1 MIQRTARSLRK
12 MSEYISRKEAIALW
26 DKYRSTIAVDAIEYD
41 AELRKLPSAQLG
53 TNLAEV
59 GTDLAQKTVK
69 GYPIDADGLLEK
81 VTDEYG
87 IMARDRLY
95 RIIRN
100 MPKYKFP
107 PADVVQVVRCENCV
121 HWSDSNQCARPELSG
136 SRWHDAKYFETMPD
150 DFCSYGE
157 RRED

>member
-1 MIQRTARSLRK
+1 

-107 PADVVQVVRCENCV
+107 PADVVQVVRCQNCKHHAYDEIFCCYWCEYPGMV
-121 HWSDSNQCARPELSG
+121 R
-136 SRWHDAKYFETMPD
+136 ETTPD
-150 DFCSYGE
+150 GFCDNGE
-157 RRED
+157 E

>member
-1 MIQRTARSLRK
+1 

-107 PADVVQVVRCENCV
+107 PADVAPVVRCKDCIHNNDCDIQYSAQAGEN
-121 HWSDSNQCARPELSG
+121 
-136 SRWHDAKYFETMPD
+136 F
-150 DFCSYGE
+150 FCGFGKTEKDE
-157 RRED
+157 RENVYE

>member
-1 MIQRTARSLRK
+1 

-107 PADVVQVVRCENCV
+107 PADVVQVVHGKWMKEDRGHVEYCAVCDQCGFDWM
-121 HWSDSNQCARPELSG
+121 WSDRGYFKFCPNCG
-136 SRWHDAKYFETMPD
+136 AKMD
-150 DFCSYGE
+150 GE
-157 RRED
+157 E

>member
-107 PADVVQVVRCENCV
+107 PADVVQVRHGNWTLV
-121 HWSDSNQCARPELSG
+121 G
-136 SRWHDAKYFETMPD
+136 WHKGMKVVECSCCKKRAIGAT
-150 DFCSYGE
+150 DFCPHCGAKM
-157 RRED
+157 DGGKNG

>member
-1 MIQRTARSLRK
+1 

-107 PADVVQVVRCENCV
+107 PADVVQVRYGKWTHKPDVYGVVYCSECDYELHTNSTSYCPNC
-121 HWSDSNQCARPELSG
+121 G
-136 SRWHDAKYFETMPD
+136 AKMDRSEQNGR
-150 DFCSYGE
+150 SKS
-157 RRED
+157 